1 MSVQS
6 HGLFQIRRLQPY
18 DIEAVLRIERSAY
31 RFPWNERI
39 FRDCLRVGYRCF
51 AVADPAGD
59 IMGYSLLSIA
69 VDEAHVLNLC
79 VAEPHR
85 RQGVAQL
92 LLERLLREA
101 RAACARAVLLEVRPS
116 NSAAR
121 ALYDAYGFK
130 HIATRR
136 NYYPVDGGRED
147 AYLLSRR
154 LDLLL
159 K

>member
-1 MSVQS
+1 MSAEP
-6 HGLFQIRRLQPY
+6 HRLFQIRRLQPE
-18 DIEAVLRIERSAY
+18 DIDDVLHIERGAY

-51 AVADPAGD
+51 AATDLAGD
-59 IMGYSLLSIA
+59 IAGYSLLSIA

-79 VAEPHR
+79 VAEPYR

-92 LLERLLREA
+92 LLERLFRGA
-101 RAACARAVLLEVRPS
+101 RAARARAVLLEVRPS
-116 NSAAR
+116 NTAAR
-121 ALYDAYGFK
+121 ALYNAYGFK
-130 HIATRR
+130 RIATRR

-154 LDLLL
+154 MDLPLR
-159 K
+159 